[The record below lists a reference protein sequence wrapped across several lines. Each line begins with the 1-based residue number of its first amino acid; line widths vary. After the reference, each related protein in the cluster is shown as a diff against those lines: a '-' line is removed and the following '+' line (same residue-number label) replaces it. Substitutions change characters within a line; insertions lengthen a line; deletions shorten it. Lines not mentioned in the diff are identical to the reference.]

1 MSTPDTTA
9 EFASALE
16 AARKTKGLSYKDVGR
31 AVFLLLGP
39 MAPGQEW
46 LRRWHVGDMA
56 PERAD
61 LVVCA
66 ALAEVYGVTLSELS
80 PVVADRYEGVRD
92 LLIRV
97 KRCSSLSAAA

>member
-1 MSTPDTTA
+1 MATTTTAA

-16 AARKTKGLSYKDVGR
+16 AARSAKGLSYKEVER

-46 LRRWHVGDMA
+46 LRQWHVGKMP

-61 LVVCA
+61 LLVCA
-66 ALAEVYGVTLSELS
+66 ALADVYGTTLSELS
-80 PVVADRYEGVRD
+80 PIVAERYGAVSD
-92 LLIRV
+92 LL
-97 KRCSSLSAAA
+97 KRAKR

>member
-1 MSTPDTTA
+1 MASSASAA
-9 EFASALE
+9 EFGSALE
-16 AARKTKGLSYKDVGR
+16 AARRTKGLSYNEVGR

-46 LRRWHVGDMA
+46 LRQWHVGKMP

-66 ALAEVYGVTLSELS
+66 ALAEVYGKRLSELS
-80 PVVADRYEGVRD
+80 PVIAERYDAVRD
-92 LLIRV
+92 LLIRAL
-97 KRCSSLSAAA
+97 R